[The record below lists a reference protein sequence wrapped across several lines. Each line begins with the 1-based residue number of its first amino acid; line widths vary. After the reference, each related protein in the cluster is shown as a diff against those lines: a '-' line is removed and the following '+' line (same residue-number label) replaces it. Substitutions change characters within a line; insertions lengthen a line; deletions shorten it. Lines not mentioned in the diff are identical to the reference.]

1 MPPPISAGE
10 RTGWSWC
17 CGRCE
22 VRGRRARGA
31 KSPSGLAGSA
41 SSPLR
46 GAPFARACP
55 RESLLTQWGGDE
67 RSEVGGA
74 LQRVHQ
80 QPPHPAPRPT
90 KKRPTLCS
98 VGRNFYATLQIT
110 CTGRPA
116 WSDARNGH
124 RRQPGSSRTEPW
136 RDPGRREPDG
146 CNESR
151 WPGSPDTWTYRRPW
165 RSG

>member
-1 MPPPISAGE
+1 MWFAKSVSSDSFKSFLLLFNLRLLIIHFPATHNSGS
-10 RTGWSWC
+10 TD
-17 CGRCE
+17 
-22 VRGRRARGA
+22 RGRLLRGLAREKASSRSGEVTSEA
-31 KSPSGLAGSA
+31 KSEGLCSA
-41 SSPLR
+41 
-46 GAPFARACP
+46 
-55 RESLLTQWGGDE
+55 
-67 RSEVGGA
+67 
-74 LQRVHQ
+74 VHQ

-136 RDPGRREPDG
+136 RDPGRRGPDG